1 MGSMNE
7 IDTLGSRS
15 GGYPTEL
22 SCDVQTRDGA
32 RLHLRPIRPGDASRL
47 REFHAGLSPLSV
59 YRRFFFMHPRLTE
72 AEIEHFTHVDYRD
85 RLALVVTDGDQ
96 LVAVGRYD
104 RISGTVE
111 AEVAFVVADA
121 LQHHGIGPLLLEHLA
136 RAAVKNGITTFVAQ
150 TLAENHDMLDVFI
163 GSGFPMTTS
172 TEYGTVS
179 LRFPIRHDD
188 ATAEPVRG

>member
-7 IDTLGSRS
+7 IDRRESRN

-22 SCDVQTRDGA
+22 SCDVETRDDAG
-32 RLHLRPIRPGDASRL
+32 LHLRPIRSDVASRL
-47 REFHAGLSPLSV
+47 TEFHACLSPLSV
-59 YRRFFFMHPRLTE
+59 YRRFFFMHPRLSDD
-72 AEIEHFTHVDYRD
+72 EIEHFAHVDYRD
-85 RLALVVTDGDQ
+85 LLALVVTDGDQ